1 MKALEAVLIQNKKK
15 ITEYGYLKYRSIYEF
30 FNNWKVK
37 NMTCE
42 DTALNAAEKVY
53 EYIVQE

>member
-1 MKALEAVLIQNKKK
+1 MKALEAVLSQNKKK
-15 ITEYGYLKYRSIYEF
+15 ITAYNYLKHRSIYEF

-42 DTALNAAEKVY
+42 VAALNAAEKV
-53 EYIVQE
+53 